1 ILEFE
6 FRSDVIGEIQA
17 IGFETDDKLKGSDK
31 KRIFQLEGT
40 DNYGIKD
47 FKNKITGQGWKTY
60 QITVGDYFQGDFNY
74 LTFINDHDKSPKNA
88 KSQYRNLKLYEG
100 NDSKFSQANIDDNS
114 DVVLTVNDS
123 TNNYTLSSY
132 GGQNQDKGIS
142 TISDNKTEIKILG
155 NSWQKL
161 DIDNYNI
168 TNNTVLKFDFQSQ
181 TEAEIQGIGFDNDD
195 IISGGDENHLFQ
207 IAGTQN
213 WGIELEDDYTL
224 GSGWKTYE
232 IKVGE
237 YMNGEFN
244 YLTLANDHDISN
256 STAQSQFRNISLS
269 EM

>member
-1 ILEFE
+1 
-6 FRSDVIGEIQA
+6 
-17 IGFETDDKLKGSDK
+17 
-31 KRIFQLEGT
+31 
-40 DNYGIKD
+40 
-47 FKNKITGQGWKTY
+47 
-60 QITVGDYFQGDFNY
+60 
-74 LTFINDHDKSPKNA
+74 
-88 KSQYRNLKLYEG
+88 
-100 NDSKFSQANIDDNS
+100 
-114 DVVLTVNDS
+114 
-123 TNNYTLSSY
+123 
-132 GGQNQDKGIS
+132 
-142 TISDNKTEIKILG
+142 
-155 NSWQKL
+155 
-161 DIDNYNI
+161 